1 MCEKLYCRRLFMH
14 LLHHQTFRAMPILP
28 LSTLYSDVHNPELVL
43 KANLMNATGLTEK
56 TVYAKFLQ

>member
-1 MCEKLYCRRLFMH
+1 
-14 LLHHQTFRAMPILP
+14 MPILP